1 MDTISES
8 RVGGMAAS
16 WGETVAGLLPVL
28 TLSLATTIEGTSAQ
42 SWLSFLPMYIFI
54 LLLYALPAIG
64 VPLAVKGGIPRWS
77 SPYLALLVVD
87 LMLLPI
93 IFSSQMGRSLG
104 MGMMVLGIAGILLML
119 FGGYRVVIALVK
131 TPDRTIARTD
141 NDWSQ
146 ILFGI
151 QTLTPFYLIVVFDE
165 IDTAF
170 KNPFIIL
177 NGLILAA
184 GALVYLRARGRW
196 LRLAALV
203 GSVLLVGLLA
213 NNIARYYW
221 STHPWG

>member
-1 MDTISES
+1 MDTISDS
-8 RVGGMAAS
+8 STTSKIAS
-16 WGETVAGLLPVL
+16 WGETIAGILPVL

-42 SWLSFLPMYIFI
+42 SWLSLLPMYTFI

-93 IFSSQMGRSLG
+93 IFSALMGTASG
-104 MGMMVLGIAGILLML
+104 GIWFFGI
-119 FGGYRVVIALVK
+119 VVIVLVSGGFLVVK
-131 TPDRTIARTD
+131 NLLSKETRMEKRAD

-151 QTLTPFYLIVVFDE
+151 QTLTPFYLMVVFDE

-203 GSVLLVGLLA
+203 GSVLLVVLLA
-213 NNIARYYW
+213 NNIAKLYW